1 MNRPGFL
8 KSWKWLI
15 GVLVVTGMLSLLDSC
30 MQFRMSK
37 TEIEAY
43 FAKKEKKGTL
53 HSYPVGKNRIINYLK
68 VGDDHLPLV
77 VFVHG
82 SPGSLDAFID
92 FMADTAL
99 LKRAQLISV
108 DRPGFGA
115 SNFGYAEPSLEK
127 QAAYLR
133 PILEENKN
141 HRPIILVG
149 HSLGGPVIARMAMD
163 YEELVDGLVMVAGS
177 IDPALEPDETWFRA
191 PLATPFLKWV
201 LPRSFRASNDE
212 LYKLKPELMKMVPLW
227 NRIRCCVIVIQ
238 GKKDSLV
245 PAENADFAKK
255 MLTHASSLDFVIKE
269 DMDHFVP
276 WSNPE
281 LIRSAILK
289 LVDRASLPSSA
300 LSK

>member
-1 MNRPGFL
+1 MDRPGLL
-8 KSWKWLI
+8 KFGMGLL
-15 GVLVVTGMLSLLDSC
+15 GVLAFGGILFLMDSC

-37 TEIEAY
+37 TEIDSY
-43 FAKKEKKGTL
+43 FAKKEKKGSL
-53 HSYPVGKNRIINYLK
+53 HTYPVGKNRIINYLK
-68 VGDDHLPLV
+68 VGDENLPLV

-82 SPGSLDAFID
+82 SPGSLSAFID

-99 LKRAQLISV
+99 LKRAQLITV

-115 SNFGYAEPSLEK
+115 SDFGYAEPSLEK

-149 HSLGGPVIARMAMD
+149 HSLGGPLIARMAMD
-163 YEELVDGLVMVAGS
+163 YEPLIDGLVIVAGS
-177 IDPALEPDETWFRA
+177 IDPDLEPNETWFRA
-191 PLATPFLKWV
+191 PLATPFLKWI

-212 LYKLKPELMKMVPLW
+212 LYKLKPELIKMVPLW
-227 NRIRCCVIVIQ
+227 TSISCRVIVIQ

-245 PAENADFAKK
+245 PAANADFAKK
-255 MLTHASSLDFVIKE
+255 MLSHASSLEFTLNDN
-269 DMDHFVP
+269 MDHFVP

-281 LIRSAILK
+281 LIRAAVVK
-289 LVDRASLPSSA
+289 LLDQAKPVIGNR
-300 LSK
+300 